1 MDLGNDLFQEGS
13 TIAQNLNTAN
23 QNQQTSVS
31 LLFCNDKRE
40 AVQVQGMSVTWELSR
55 HYR

>member
-13 TIAQNLNTAN
+13 TIAQNLNIAN

-40 AVQVQGMSVTWELSR
+40 AVKVQGMSVTWELSR
-55 HYR
+55 HYK